1 MKELLYVCSII
12 GFVLLLVY
20 TAYMRVKKGYPLKS
34 LSETAYIAKQP
45 TTFTLIM
52 SLVAFLITPQ
62 LIAKSEGWW
71 GMLGMIYFIGMLM
84 VAASPHYRKGE
95 HALHFAGAR
104 LAAVASQFLILMR
117 CWPIMLVWVLY
128 LIYYIRV
135 RKDNTLYAEAC
146 CMLAMMIYCLR

>member
-1 MKELLYVCSII
+1 MKELLYACCTI

-45 TTFTLIM
+45 TTFTLMI

-62 LIAKSEGWW
+62 LIAKSEDWC
-71 GMLGMIYFIGMLM
+71 GMLGMLYFI
-84 VAASPHYRKGE
+84 GE
-95 HALHFAGAR
+95 HALHFTGAR

-117 CWPIMLVWVLY
+117 CWPAMLVWVLY

-146 CMLAMMIYCLR
+146 CMLAMIIYCLR